1 MLWSIYWPPKK
12 PFFEK
17 IIFGGFQRFFISLR
31 DIHILFL
38 YYNRIENKI
47 SLQEKHTCFLWEQQ
61 SVLFLKIQCAVHQI
75 FYFLLFQS
83 LSIIFKL
90 PEKKNSMF
98 RQNSYS
104 IRRHIAKHENPELS
118 SIGSHR
124 IFRRKRHKIWYS
136 GLCDRRRQQKMS
148 FAMFNIANKQLQK
161 ISYFYV
167 GTKMRESLAQKLH
180 TQAEHL
186 FHNNKTVH
194 APRSASYLEWSAE
207 FNLNFVPIR
216 MLQFER
222 FNMWKFC
229 NQWSTVVEIVK
240 PYTCGWWFFEMF

>member
-1 MLWSIYWPPKK
+1 
-12 PFFEK
+12 
-17 IIFGGFQRFFISLR
+17 
-31 DIHILFL
+31 
-38 YYNRIENKI
+38 
-47 SLQEKHTCFLWEQQ
+47 
-61 SVLFLKIQCAVHQI
+61 
-75 FYFLLFQS
+75 
-83 LSIIFKL
+83 
-90 PEKKNSMF
+90 MF

-136 GLCDRRRQQKMS
+136 GLCDRWRQQKMS
-148 FAMFNIANKQLQK
+148 FTMFNFENQQLQK
-161 ISYFYV
+161 ISNFYV

-194 APRSASYLEWSAE
+194 ASRSASYLEWSAE

-240 PYTCGWWFFEMF
+240 PYTCGWWVFEMFKSMEKQLWTEKMRSNHKKRDWQQNRQFQTRFLNYSSAKIFQKPDIRIFSKIENHWGNCDSKL